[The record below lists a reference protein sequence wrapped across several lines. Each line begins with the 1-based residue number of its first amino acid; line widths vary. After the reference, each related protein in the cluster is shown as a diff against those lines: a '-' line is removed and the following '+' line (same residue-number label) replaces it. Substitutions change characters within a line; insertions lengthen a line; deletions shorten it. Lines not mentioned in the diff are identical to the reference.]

1 MLLSYSSRE
10 MTQGLIS
17 VIVPVYNAGATI
29 SRCIDSILLQSYRD
43 VEIILVDDGSTDD
56 SLSICNAFAV
66 RRDNVKVLSQENA
79 GPSAARNNGLDH
91 ANGEYIAFVDSDDHI
106 DPWMLERLVEPLA
119 KGSFLSC
126 CGVKK
131 AFGNDTRLLPI
142 CDCDSLVD
150 SETYLCDM
158 LLGDLAGYACNRL
171 YRKDLVG
178 ETRFPVGL
186 NFAEDL
192 VFNCMLWSRIHE
204 VAYVSDCLYVYE
216 QHSNSLTNSTDAFI
230 VDGKWVFSLLTPQLE
245 AVLPN
250 DPWIKE
256 ILAYRNAC
264 RALDGIRLLSGDK
277 KNASLRSW
285 LIEEF
290 RSSKAIYWKH
300 QGSLEKRVLA
310 WLTITLPESMVRFG
324 MSLLSGD

>member
-1 MLLSYSSRE
+1 MSDSSGE
-10 MTQGLIS
+10 MKQGLIS
-17 VIVPVYNAGATI
+17 VIVPVYNAGATL
-29 SRCIDSILLQSYRD
+29 SRCIDSILLQSHHD

-56 SLSICNAFAV
+56 SLSICNAFADC
-66 RRDNVKVLSQENA
+66 RDDVIVLSQENA
-79 GPSAARNNGLDH
+79 GPSVARNNGLDH

-106 DPWMLERLVEPLA
+106 DPRMLERLVEPLA
-119 KGSFLSC
+119 AGSSLSC

-131 AFGNDTRLLPI
+131 AYGNDVRLFPI
-142 CDCDSLVD
+142 CDCDSLVGPR
-150 SETYLCDM
+150 TYLYDM

-171 YRKDLVG
+171 YRRELVG
-178 ETRFPVGL
+178 ETRFPVDL
-186 NFAEDL
+186 KFAEDL

-216 QHSNSLTNSTDAFI
+216 QHSGSLTNSTDAFI
-230 VDGKWVFSLLTPQLE
+230 VDGKWVFSLLTPHLE
-245 AVLPN
+245 AALPN

-277 KNASLRSW
+277 KNAALRSR

-290 RSSKAIYWKH
+290 RFDWEIYWKH
-300 QGSLEKRVLA
+300 QKSLEKRVLA
-310 WLTITLPESMVRFG
+310 WLTVALPESMVRFG
-324 MSLLSGD
+324 MSLLSED